1 MKTENKRASEDVK
14 EIKKEVVRNL
24 IQQMIDDDSEIM
36 VELNNAWAERNKNY
50 DLIYKHLNA
59 YNLAD
64 WSSDVCSSDLV
75 DFYAY
80 NLAEDFDKNQLAEL
94 LLKGNFNREAK
105 YYRIDDNG
113 KIHTDWGEVIEVE
126 EIVEELLTFGVPAE
140 IECYEFSDET
150 IANALRPRLVE
161 YMNTERKVGITLEES
176 EYILDDESVL
186 FDDWSDDD
194 FIFCLSDSLEDY
206 RSELEN

>member
-1 MKTENKRASEDVK
+1 MKTENKRVSNDVK

-36 VELNNAWAERNKNY
+36 VELNNSWAERNKNY
-50 DLIYKHLNA
+50 DLIYKPL
-59 YNLAD
+59 D
-64 WSSDVCSSDLV
+64 
-75 DFYAY
+75 AY

-94 LLKGNFNREAK
+94 LLKGNFNSEAK
-105 YYRIDDNG
+105 YYRIDDHGN
-113 KIHTDWGEVIEVE
+113 IHTDWGEVIEVE
-126 EIVEELLTFGVPAE
+126 EIVEEILTFGVPAE
-140 IECYEFSDET
+140 IECCEFSDET

>member
-1 MKTENKRASEDVK
+1 MKTENKRTSEDVK

-24 IQQMIDDDSEIM
+24 IQKMIDEGSEIM
-36 VELNNAWAERNKNY
+36 VNLNNSWAERNRNY
-50 DLIYKHLNA
+50 DLIYKPL
-59 YNLAD
+59 D
-64 WSSDVCSSDLV
+64 
-75 DFYAY
+75 AY

-94 LLKGNFNREAK
+94 LLKGNFNSEAK
-105 YYRIDDNG
+105 YYRIDGNG
-113 KIHTDWGEVIEVE
+113 KIHTDWGEVVEVE
-126 EIVEELLTFGVPAE
+126 EIVEEILTFGVPVE
-140 IECYEFSDET
+140 ILEYYDFSDET

-186 FDDWSDDD
+186 FGDWSDDD
-194 FIFCLSDSLEDY
+194 FIICLSDSLQDY

>member
-1 MKTENKRASEDVK
+1 MKTENKHASNDVK

-50 DLIYKHLNA
+50 DLIYKPLDA
-59 YNLAD
+59 YNL
-64 WSSDVCSSDLV
+64 
-75 DFYAY
+75 
-80 NLAEDFDKNQLAEL
+80 NEDFDKNQLAEL
-94 LLKGNFNREAK
+94 LLKGNFNSEAK

-113 KIHTDWGEVIEVE
+113 NIHTDWGEVIEVE
-126 EIVEELLTFGVPAE
+126 EIVEEILTFGVPAE
-140 IECYEFSDET
+140 IECCEFSDET

>member
-24 IQQMIDDDSEIM
+24 IQKMIDEGSEIM
-36 VELNNAWAERNKNY
+36 VDLNNSWAERNKNY
-50 DLIYKHLNA
+50 DLIYKHL
-59 YNLAD
+59 D
-64 WSSDVCSSDLV
+64 
-75 DFYAY
+75 AY

-126 EIVEELLTFGVPAE
+126 EIVEEILTFGVPAE

-186 FDDWSDDD
+186 LDDWSDDD

>member
-14 EIKKEVVRNL
+14 KIKKEVVRNL
-24 IQQMIDDDSEIM
+24 IQQMIDDDNEIM
-36 VELNNAWAERNKNY
+36 VELNNTWARRNKNY
-50 DLIYKHLNA
+50 DLIYKPL
-59 YNLAD
+59 D
-64 WSSDVCSSDLV
+64 
-75 DFYAY
+75 AY

-94 LLKGNFNREAK
+94 LLKGNFNSEAK

-126 EIVEELLTFGVPAE
+126 EIVEEILTFGVPAE
-140 IECYEFSDET
+140 IECCEFSDET

-176 EYILDDESVL
+176 EYALDDDSVL
-186 FDDWSDDD
+186 FGDWSDDD
-194 FIFCLSDSLEDY
+194 FILCLKDDLEDY

>member
-1 MKTENKRASEDVK
+1 MKTENKRVSEDVK

-24 IQQMIDDDSEIM
+24 IQKMIDDDSEIM
-36 VELNNAWAERNKNY
+36 VELNNTWAIRNKNY
-50 DLIYKHLNA
+50 DLIYKPL
-59 YNLAD
+59 D
-64 WSSDVCSSDLV
+64 
-75 DFYAY
+75 AY

-105 YYRIDDNG
+105 YYRIDGNE
-113 KIHTDWGEVIEVE
+113 KIHTDWGEVVEVD
-126 EIVEELLTFGVPAE
+126 EIVEDILSFGVPVE
-140 IECYEFSDET
+140 ILECYEFSDET
-150 IANALRPRLVE
+150 IAKALRSRLVE

-186 FDDWSDDD
+186 FGDWSDDD
-194 FIFCLSDSLEDY
+194 FIVCLSDSLQDY

>member
-14 EIKKEVVRNL
+14 KIKKEVVRNL
-24 IQQMIDDDSEIM
+24 IQKMIDEGSEIM
-36 VELNNAWAERNKNY
+36 VELNNSWAERNRNY
-50 DLIYKHLNA
+50 DLIYKPLN
-59 YNLAD
+59 
-64 WSSDVCSSDLV
+64 
-75 DFYAY
+75 AY
-80 NLAEDFDKNQLAEL
+80 NLAEDFDKNQLAKL
-94 LLKGNFNREAK
+94 LLKGNLNSEAK

-126 EIVEELLTFGVPAE
+126 EIVEDILSFGVPVE
-140 IECYEFSDET
+140 ILECYEFSDET
-150 IANALRPRLVE
+150 IAKALRPHLVE

-186 FDDWSDDD
+186 FGDWSDDD
-194 FIFCLSDSLEDY
+194 FIICLSDSLQDY

>member
-1 MKTENKRASEDVK
+1 MKTENKRASEVVK

-24 IQQMIDDDSEIM
+24 IQQMIDDDNEIM

-50 DLIYKHLNA
+50 DLIYKPL
-59 YNLAD
+59 D
-64 WSSDVCSSDLV
+64 
-75 DFYAY
+75 AY

-94 LLKGNFNREAK
+94 LLKGNFNSEAK

-126 EIVEELLTFGVPAE
+126 EIVEEILTFGVPVE
-140 IECYEFSDET
+140 IECCEFSDET

-176 EYILDDESVL
+176 EYVLDDESVL

>member
-14 EIKKEVVRNL
+14 KIKKEVVRNL
-24 IQQMIDDDSEIM
+24 IQQMIDDDNEIM
-36 VELNNAWAERNKNY
+36 VELNNTWARRNKNY
-50 DLIYKHLNA
+50 DLIYKPL
-59 YNLAD
+59 D
-64 WSSDVCSSDLV
+64 
-75 DFYAY
+75 AY

-126 EIVEELLTFGVPAE
+126 EIVEEILTFGVPAE
-140 IECYEFSDET
+140 IECCEFSDET

-176 EYILDDESVL
+176 EYALDDDSVL
-186 FDDWSDDD
+186 FGDWSDDD
-194 FIFCLSDSLEDY
+194 FIRCLKDDLEDY

>member
-1 MKTENKRASEDVK
+1 MKTENKRASEVVK

-50 DLIYKHLNA
+50 DLIYKPL
-59 YNLAD
+59 D
-64 WSSDVCSSDLV
+64 
-75 DFYAY
+75 AY

-94 LLKGNFNREAK
+94 LLKGNFNSEAK

-126 EIVEELLTFGVPAE
+126 EIVEEILTFGVPAE
-140 IECYEFSDET
+140 IECCEFSDET

-161 YMNTERKVGITLEES
+161 YMNTERKLGITLEES

>member
-1 MKTENKRASEDVK
+1 MRTKNRQASKEVK
-14 EIKKEVVRNL
+14 EIKTKVIRDL
-24 IQQMIDDDSEIM
+24 IQKMIDDDSEIM
-36 VELNNAWAERNKNY
+36 VELNNAWAERNRNY
-50 DLIYKHLNA
+50 DLIYKPL
-59 YNLAD
+59 D
-64 WSSDVCSSDLV
+64 
-75 DFYAY
+75 AY
-80 NLAEDFDKNQLAEL
+80 NLAEDFDTNQLAEL

-126 EIVEELLTFGVPAE
+126 EIVEEILTFGVPDGV
-140 IECYEFSDET
+140 ECYEFSDET

-161 YMNTERKVGITLEES
+161 YMNTERKLGITLEES
-176 EYILDDESVL
+176 EYILDDESVM

-194 FIFCLSDSLEDY
+194 FIFCLSDSLQDY

>member
-1 MKTENKRASEDVK
+1 MRTKNRQASKEVK
-14 EIKKEVVRNL
+14 EIKTKVIRDL
-24 IQQMIDDDSEIM
+24 IQKMIDDDSEIM
-36 VELNNAWAERNKNY
+36 VELNNAWAERNRNY
-50 DLIYKHLNA
+50 DLIYKPL
-59 YNLAD
+59 D
-64 WSSDVCSSDLV
+64 
-75 DFYAY
+75 AY
-80 NLAEDFDKNQLAEL
+80 NLAEDFDTNQLAEL

-126 EIVEELLTFGVPAE
+126 EIVEEILTFGVPDRV
-140 IECYEFSDET
+140 ECYEFSDET

-161 YMNTERKVGITLEES
+161 YVNTERKVGITLEES

-186 FDDWSDDD
+186 FDDWSEDD
-194 FIFCLSDSLEDY
+194 FIFYLTKSLEYY

>member
-24 IQQMIDDDSEIM
+24 IQKMIDEGSEIM
-36 VELNNAWAERNKNY
+36 VELNNTWARRNKNY
-50 DLIYKHLNA
+50 DLIYKHL
-59 YNLAD
+59 D
-64 WSSDVCSSDLV
+64 
-75 DFYAY
+75 AY

-126 EIVEELLTFGVPAE
+126 EIVEEILTFGVPAE

>member
-1 MKTENKRASEDVK
+1 MKTENKRASENVK

-24 IQQMIDDDSEIM
+24 IQKMIDDDSEIM
-36 VELNNAWAERNKNY
+36 VELNNTWAIRNKNY
-50 DLIYKHLNA
+50 DLIYKHL
-59 YNLAD
+59 D
-64 WSSDVCSSDLV
+64 
-75 DFYAY
+75 AY

-105 YYRIDDNG
+105 YYRIDGNG
-113 KIHTDWGEVIEVE
+113 KIHTDWGEVVEVD
-126 EIVEELLTFGVPAE
+126 EIVEDILSFGVPVE
-140 IECYEFSDET
+140 ILECYEFSDET
-150 IANALRPRLVE
+150 IAKALRPRLVE

-186 FDDWSDDD
+186 FGDWSDDD
-194 FIFCLSDSLEDY
+194 FIICLSDSLQDY

>member
-24 IQQMIDDDSEIM
+24 IQKMIDEGSEIM
-36 VELNNAWAERNKNY
+36 VELNNTWARRNKNY
-50 DLIYKHLNA
+50 DLIYKHL
-59 YNLAD
+59 D
-64 WSSDVCSSDLV
+64 
-75 DFYAY
+75 AY

-94 LLKGNFNREAK
+94 LMKGNFNREAK

-126 EIVEELLTFGVPAE
+126 EIVEEILTFGVPAE
-140 IECYEFSDET
+140 IECYHEFSDET

>member
-1 MKTENKRASEDVK
+1 MKTENRQASKEVK

-24 IQQMIDDDSEIM
+24 IQKMIDDDSEIM
-36 VELNNAWAERNKNY
+36 VELNNTWAIRNKNY
-50 DLIYKHLNA
+50 DLIYKPL
-59 YNLAD
+59 D
-64 WSSDVCSSDLV
+64 
-75 DFYAY
+75 AY

-126 EIVEELLTFGVPAE
+126 EIVEEILTFGVPDGVE
-140 IECYEFSDET
+140 YYEFSDET

-161 YMNTERKVGITLEES
+161 YMNTEHKVGITLEES

-186 FDDWSDDD
+186 LDDWSDDD

>member
-1 MKTENKRASEDVK
+1 MKTENKRASEGIK

-24 IQQMIDDDSEIM
+24 IQQMIDDDSEIV

-50 DLIYKHLNA
+50 DLIYKPLN
-59 YNLAD
+59 
-64 WSSDVCSSDLV
+64 
-75 DFYAY
+75 AY

-94 LLKGNFNREAK
+94 LLKGNFNSEAK

-126 EIVEELLTFGVPAE
+126 EIVEEILTFGVPVE
-140 IECYEFSDET
+140 IMECYEFSDET

>member
-1 MKTENKRASEDVK
+1 MKTENRQASKEVE
-14 EIKKEVVRNL
+14 EIKKEAIRGL
-24 IQQMIDDDSEIM
+24 LQKMIDDDDENM
-36 VELNNAWAERNKNY
+36 VELNNSWARRNKNY
-50 DLIYKHLNA
+50 DLIYRHLD
-59 YNLAD
+59 AD
-64 WSSDVCSSDLV
+64 
-75 DFYAY
+75 
-80 NLAEDFDKNQLAEL
+80 NLAEDFDEKYLAEL
-94 LLKGNFNREAK
+94 LMEGNFNNEAK

-113 KIHTDWGEVIEVE
+113 NIHTDWGEVIEVE
-126 EIVEELLTFGVPAE
+126 EIVEEILTFGVPAE
-140 IECYEFSDET
+140 IECCEFSDEA

-161 YMNTERKVGITLEES
+161 YMNTECKVGITLEES

>member
-1 MKTENKRASEDVK
+1 MRTKNRQASKEVK
-14 EIKKEVVRNL
+14 EIKTKVIRDL
-24 IQQMIDDDSEIM
+24 IQKMIDDDNEIM
-36 VELNNAWAERNKNY
+36 VELNNAWAERNRNY
-50 DLIYKHLNA
+50 DLIYKPL
-59 YNLAD
+59 D
-64 WSSDVCSSDLV
+64 
-75 DFYAY
+75 AY
-80 NLAEDFDKNQLAEL
+80 NLAEDFDTNQLAEL

-126 EIVEELLTFGVPAE
+126 EIVEEILTFGVPAE

>member
-24 IQQMIDDDSEIM
+24 IQKMIDEGSEIM
-36 VELNNAWAERNKNY
+36 VELNNTWARRNKNY
-50 DLIYKHLNA
+50 DLIYKHL
-59 YNLAD
+59 D
-64 WSSDVCSSDLV
+64 
-75 DFYAY
+75 AY

-94 LLKGNFNREAK
+94 LMKGNFNSEAK

-126 EIVEELLTFGVPAE
+126 EIVEEILTFGVPAE

>member
-36 VELNNAWAERNKNY
+36 VELNNAWAERNRNY
-50 DLIYKHLNA
+50 DLIYKPL
-59 YNLAD
+59 D
-64 WSSDVCSSDLV
+64 
-75 DFYAY
+75 AY

-113 KIHTDWGEVIEVE
+113 KIHTDWGEVVEVE
-126 EIVEELLTFGVPAE
+126 EIVEEILTFGVPDRV
-140 IECYEFSDET
+140 ECYEFSDET

>member
-24 IQQMIDDDSEIM
+24 IQKMIDDDSEIM
-36 VELNNAWAERNKNY
+36 VELNNAWAERNRNY
-50 DLIYKHLNA
+50 DLIYKPL
-59 YNLAD
+59 D
-64 WSSDVCSSDLV
+64 
-75 DFYAY
+75 AY
-80 NLAEDFDKNQLAEL
+80 NLAEDFDTNQLAEL

-126 EIVEELLTFGVPAE
+126 EIVEEILTFGVPAE

-161 YMNTERKVGITLEES
+161 YVNTERKVGITLEES

-194 FIFCLSDSLEDY
+194 FIICLSDSLEDY